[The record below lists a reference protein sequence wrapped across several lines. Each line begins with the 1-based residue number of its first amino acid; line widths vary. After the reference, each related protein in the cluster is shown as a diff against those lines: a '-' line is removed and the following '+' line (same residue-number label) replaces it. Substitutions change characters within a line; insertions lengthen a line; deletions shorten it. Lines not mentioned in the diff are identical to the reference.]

1 MSEQQDYQDAGF
13 EEFRAE
19 LIDQLVG
26 GLGEALGDDV
36 EEPADNDPE
45 VVVTITLNLAE
56 AQAVLDKL
64 YDDIYAERNAGDQI
78 RDPRRALGR

>member
-45 VVVTITLNLAE
+45 VAVTITLKLAE
-56 AQAVLDKL
+56 AQTVLDKL